1 MADKSVFKADIDLS
15 FNNGSTIR
23 QILRDNIIYVFIE
36 YLYDNNVASMPMIYL
51 SLACDDNLYADIL
64 NHQSTGRFRL
74 TINLKPAFEEST
86 VMRKTMLDQEFTY
99 ISSSTNPNFTQ
110 DLSPEDTL
118 DTNYRKLILALAS
131 VEMNNNMRMTF
142 NSIYRDIDCNTLFG
156 IATDGLNCIV
166 EPPKYNDW
174 YDSIIVPPVTTR
186 LQFLQHIYSLNQ
198 FYDTNFTMF
207 MDFDKTYLLSKA
219 GTPIPS
225 TDPINVIMLDV
236 RKLSEGDAYV
246 DGYTI
251 ENGCYYVNINP
262 ANSNVEIS
270 QGQEKVANQII
281 SVSDDGAMF
290 VSDLNVNNV
299 DGSTAKPIFIRTSN
313 GDAAMLKNE
322 TEMDT
327 ITISALKNNID
338 PDIFT
343 PNKLIYVNNYEEY
356 SQYNGNYILAAKR
369 AFFKGAAGEFFVSCY
384 LNLKKATN
392 IAPSNRVI
400 TTRPEDAYAAPS
412 ASVPSDNGGGGGGSK
427 SKYASSYAEEKA
439 NQYTNPVYTSKFNS
453 AKYKSTAYQR
463 WATTTVGTPT
473 RVNGTRKSSSGDVL
487 RALAGL

>member
-23 QILRDNIIYVFIE
+23 PILRDNIIYVFIE
-36 YLYDNNVASMPMIYL
+36 YLYDNNLSSMPMIYL
-51 SLACDDNLYADIL
+51 SLACDDILYADIL
-64 NHQSTGRFRL
+64 NHQSSGRFRL
-74 TINLKPAFEEST
+74 TINLKPAFENT
-86 VMRKTMLDQEFTY
+86 TILGKTMIDQEFTY

-110 DLSPEDTL
+110 DISPENTL
-118 DTNYRKLILALAS
+118 DINYRKLILVLTS
-131 VEMNNNMRMTF
+131 VEMNNKMRMTF
-142 NSIYRDIDCNTLFG
+142 NNIYRDIDCNTLFG
-156 IATDGLNCIV
+156 IALDGLDCV
-166 EPPKYNDW
+166 LEPPKYNDW

-207 MDFDKTYLLSKA
+207 MDFNKTYLLSKT

-225 TDPINVIMLDV
+225 VDPINVIMFDV
-236 RKLSEGDAYV
+236 RKLTEGDAYV

-262 ANSNVEIS
+262 ANSNVDIS

-281 SVSDDGAMF
+281 SVSDDGAVF

-299 DGSTAKPIFIRTSN
+299 DGSTVKPIFIRTSN
-313 GDAAMLKNE
+313 GDAAMYKNE

-327 ITISALKNNID
+327 VTISVLKNNID

-343 PNKLIYVNNYEEY
+343 PNKLLYVNNYEEY

-369 AFFKGAAGEFFVSCY
+369 AFFKGNAGEFFISCY

-392 IAPSNRVI
+392 ITPSNRVI
-400 TTRPEDAYAAPS
+400 TTRPETYTPYEAESSSPS
-412 ASVPSDNGGGGGGSK
+412 SNGSSK
-427 SKYASSYAEEKA
+427 STYASSYAEEKA
-439 NQYTNPVYTSKFNS
+439 KQYTGDVYTSKFDSN
-453 AKYKSTAYQR
+453 KYKSTAYQR
-463 WATTTVGTPT
+463 WATTTTGTPT
-473 RVNGTRKSSSGDVL
+473 RVNGTRKSSGADIL